1 MDRIPDLENLLGS
14 VFRPRRRGY
23 KVPYQEPTLE
33 ELERSLELK
42 KEELLDDL
50 YDLDQNR
57 EFYATHANRR
67 RWMEREVKRVRARIK
82 VLEKRIAE
90 KEA

>member
-1 MDRIPDLENLLGS
+1 MPKRIPELESLFAK
-14 VFRPRRRGY
+14 VFSPRRRGY
-23 KVPYQEPTLE
+23 KVQYPEPTLE

-57 EFYATHANRR
+57 EFYATHHVD
-67 RWMEREVKRVRARIK
+67 MERDIKKLETRIK
-82 VLEKRIAE
+82 VLEQKISSMRIGR
-90 KEA
+90 